1 MEFFENYARV
11 EESDDEMEEDVGG
24 DEVNEFDS

>member
-1 MEFFENYARV
+1 MEFIEKYARV
-11 EESDDEMEEDVGG
+11 EGSDDEMEEDVGG